1 MLKLSFLSYII
12 IQYIRMDYSVKT
24 YFLPIARD
32 GGKDELPSYIPSNAS
47 SSTFISTL
55 NIR

>member
-12 IQYIRMDYSVKT
+12 IQYIRMDYSVKM